1 MYWNGTSSRSVIKNV
16 LSTCTSTSLIHN
28 VPCTSVNKD
37 CYQGMAKNTYLDQ
50 INNNRITV
58 NGMIYTFSPV
68 DFENLNPGTNQ

>member
-1 MYWNGTSSRSVIKNV
+1 
-16 LSTCTSTSLIHN
+16 
-28 VPCTSVNKD
+28 
-37 CYQGMAKNTYLDQ
+37 MAKNTYLDQ